1 MKKKEVSNFDY
12 FILFYLEPIMVHIKA
27 FLFSMII
34 PLFIYFIIFFTSKE
48 ILNFIQSKIY
58 LFEFIYI
65 IIFLLLY
72 LYFYSVFKYK
82 EELKNN

>member
-1 MKKKEVSNFDY
+1 MKKKDVSTFDY
-12 FILFYLEPIMVHIKA
+12 FIIFYLDPILVHVKA
-27 FLFSMII
+27 FLLSSII
-34 PLFIYFIIFFTSKE
+34 PLFFLLFLDEKR
-48 ILNFIQSKIY
+48 LNFIQSKIY
-58 LFEFIYI
+58 LFGFIYI